1 MRFADL
7 KYLTLDKPQESIDEE
22 LQRITQ
28 EEEDSFTNAE
38 VENDD

>member
-7 KYLTLDKPQESIDEE
+7 KHLTPDKPQESIDEE

>member
-1 MRFADL
+1 MKFADL
-7 KYLTLDKPQESIDEE
+7 KHLTLDKPQESIDEE

-38 VENDD
+38 IENDD

>member
-7 KYLTLDKPQESIDEE
+7 RHLTSDKPQESIDEE